1 MFLQIICFFFCLF
14 DFVVVLLDTV
24 LSLGTVKMEG
34 LNLMARLTIK
44 GWRADFSNDSAKA
57 HRESFLLYLD
67 AMDGIMPISMSNP

>member
-1 MFLQIICFFFCLF
+1 M
-14 DFVVVLLDTV
+14 

-57 HRESFLLYLD
+57 HRKSFLLYLD
-67 AMDGIMPISMSNP
+67 AMDGIMPISMSNA